1 MNAVINFNSGGI
13 RLRFSG
19 QYLDVVQQPA
29 FLVTDGR
36 YNSTLQVYIILPSC
50 NVLFIP
56 WVQLLPLQDCS
67 VINEQLIECITPHLD
82 GPTTSSL
89 RYTVVVDGAPGPD
102 SSDESLR
109 LAVVPNP
116 TFGENGTALVPE
128 DSKYPENSAGRFIRI
143 RVKLLPHC

>member
-1 MNAVINFNSGGI
+1 MEDITQHF
-13 RLRFSG
+13 
-19 QYLDVVQQPA
+19 
-29 FLVTDGR
+29 R
-36 YNSTLQVYIILPSC
+36 YTIPPSC

-82 GPTTSSL
+82 GPTTSRL

-102 SSDESLR
+102 SSHESLR
-109 LAVVPNP
+109 LSVVPN
-116 TFGENGTALVPE
+116 TTVGEDGTALVPE
-128 DSKYPENSAGRFIRI
+128 DSKYPENSGRFIRI